1 MSNPPLAIAPD
12 LSAID
17 RIVDACGTAPDAV
30 LPILHAI
37 QDHYHYLPKEAL
49 ERVCELTR
57 ITPAN
62 IVGVATFYARFRH
75 RPAGKHTLS
84 VCHGTACHV
93 KSTELVHDAI
103 SRHLKLENGADT
115 DPTGAFTVE
124 RVGCLGCCTLAPV
137 IGIDGKIFGHR
148 VPKGIADTLE
158 EFLAEQEALAH
169 GAAARS
175 LKRSRAV
182 AAGIE
187 FRVSCDSCCLAGGAG
202 EVRRA
207 LEQTADRLGGRAA
220 VKEVGCMGISH
231 QTPLVEVTRGGK
243 PVALYGRVDAHLAA
257 EIVRRHAPAGI
268 FSRLRDRASSIFDE
282 LTGANGLHLPVE
294 THALLPRDP
303 VISEFLGP
311 QRRIATEHSFAV
323 DPLDIDDYQAHDGFT
338 AARKV
343 LTENDPD
350 AVIDAIK
357 ASGLRGRGGAG
368 FPTGEKWAR
377 TRAVPGDVKYIIC
390 NGDEGDPG
398 AFMDRML
405 LESFPYRVIE
415 GMLIASL
422 AVGAREGIL
431 YIRHEY
437 PLALKQIRKAVA
449 RCEARGFLGD
459 NIFGTS
465 HSLRLRIVEGGGA
478 FVCGEETAMIAS
490 IEGGRGT
497 PRLRPPFPSESGLW
511 GRPTNINNVETFAVV
526 PWIIRNGSEAFASIG
541 TDRSKG
547 TKTFALTGKIV
558 RGGLIEVPMGITIR
572 QIVQEIGG
580 GVAPGRKFKAVLIGG
595 PSGGCIP
602 ASLSDLSV
610 DYESL
615 SAAGAIMGSGGLV
628 VLDDTDCM
636 VDVARYFLQF
646 AQTESCGQCSFCR
659 VGTKVML
666 EILTRLCDGKA
677 RLSDLQKL
685 EALCEDVRK
694 GSLCG
699 LGQTA
704 PNPVLTTLRYFR
716 DEYDAHVQGHC
727 PAGKCKALIRYVV
740 GAGCNGCTMCAQHCP
755 SDAIPMTPYVR
766 HVIDAEKCTRC
777 DVCRSICPEQAIDI
791 VSPGKTEKAQHAHA

>member
-1 MSNPPLAIAPD
+1 VRSAALTTVPD

-17 RIVDACGTAPDAV
+17 RIVEKCGTAPDAV

-37 QDHYHYLPKEAL
+37 QDHYHYLPEEAL
-49 ERVCELTR
+49 QRVCALTR

-62 IVGVATFYARFRH
+62 IIGVATFYARFRH
-75 RPAGKHTLS
+75 RPAGEHILS

-103 SRHLKLENGADT
+103 NRYLKLEAGADT
-115 DPTGAFTVE
+115 DPTGMFTVE

-148 VPKGIADTLE
+148 LPEGIPETLE
-158 EFLAEQEALAH
+158 EFLAEQEELAH
-169 GAAARS
+169 CTAPSPRRKKRAATS
-175 LKRSRAV
+175 GV
-182 AAGIE
+182 E

-202 EVRRA
+202 EVKRA
-207 LEQTADRLGGRAA
+207 LEQTANCLGGRAI
-220 VKEVGCMGISH
+220 VKQVGCMGMSH
-231 QTPLVEVTRGGK
+231 QTPLVEVTRGGN
-243 PVALYGRVDAHLAA
+243 PVALYGRVDVHLAA
-257 EIVRRHAPAGI
+257 EIVRKHAPAGLW
-268 FSRLRDRASSIFDE
+268 SRLRDRASSMFHQ
-282 LTGANGLHLPVE
+282 LTGPNGFHQPVQ
-294 THALLPRDP
+294 THALRPRDP
-303 VISEFLGP
+303 VISDFLGP
-311 QRRIATEHSFAV
+311 QKRIATEHSFAV
-323 DPLDIDDYQAHDGFT
+323 DPLDIDDYIAHDGFV
-338 AARKV
+338 AAKKA
-343 LTENDPD
+343 LAENNPD
-350 AVIDAIK
+350 AVIETIR

-368 FPTGEKWAR
+368 FPAGEKWAR
-377 TRAVPGDVKYIIC
+377 TRATPGQIKYIIC

-422 AVGAREGIL
+422 AVGAQEGIL

-437 PLALKQIRKAVA
+437 PLALTQIRAAVKH
-449 RCEARGFLGD
+449 CEARGFLGE
-459 NIFGTS
+459 NIFGNP
-465 HSLRLRIVEGGGA
+465 HCLRLRVVEGGGA

-490 IEGGRGT
+490 IEGGRGI

-511 GRPTNINNVETFAVV
+511 GRPTSINNVETFAVV
-526 PWIIRNGSEAFASIG
+526 PWIIRHGPEAFATIG
-541 TDRSKG
+541 TAKSKG

-580 GVAPGRKFKAVLIGG
+580 GVAPGRRFKAVLIGG

-602 ASLSDLSV
+602 ASQSDLTM

-666 EILTRLCDGKA
+666 EILTRLCEGRA
-677 RLSDLQKL
+677 RVSDLQKL

-716 DEYDAHVQGHC
+716 NEYEAHVQGRC
-727 PAGKCKALIRYVV
+727 PAGKCKALIHYVV
-740 GAGCNGCTMCAQHCP
+740 GTSCNGCTMCAQHCP

-766 HVIDAEKCTRC
+766 HVIDAQKCTRC
-777 DVCRSICPEQAIDI
+777 DVCRSICPEQAIEI
-791 VSPGKTEKAQHAHA
+791 VSEARGDKTKHAYA

>member
-1 MSNPPLAIAPD
+1 
-12 LSAID
+12 
-17 RIVDACGTAPDAV
+17 V
-30 LPILHAI
+30 L
-37 QDHYHYLPKEAL
+37 D
-49 ERVCELTR
+49 
-57 ITPAN
+57 
-62 IVGVATFYARFRH
+62 
-75 RPAGKHTLS
+75 
-84 VCHGTACHV
+84 
-93 KSTELVHDAI
+93 
-103 SRHLKLENGADT
+103 
-115 DPTGAFTVE
+115 
-124 RVGCLGCCTLAPV
+124 
-137 IGIDGKIFGHR
+137 
-148 VPKGIADTLE
+148 
-158 EFLAEQEALAH
+158 
-169 GAAARS
+169 
-175 LKRSRAV
+175 
-182 AAGIE
+182 
-187 FRVSCDSCCLAGGAG
+187 
-202 EVRRA
+202 
-207 LEQTADRLGGRAA
+207 
-220 VKEVGCMGISH
+220 
-231 QTPLVEVTRGGK
+231 
-243 PVALYGRVDAHLAA
+243 
-257 EIVRRHAPAGI
+257 EI
-268 FSRLRDRASSIFDE
+268 
-282 LTGANGLHLPVE
+282 TGANGIHKPVE
-294 THALLPRDP
+294 EHALHGRDP
-303 VISEFLGP
+303 VISEFLTP
-311 QRRIATEHSFAV
+311 QRRIATEFCGAV
-323 DPLDIDDYQAHDGFT
+323 NPLDIDDYIANDGFV

-343 LTENDPD
+343 VAENNPD
-350 AVIDAIK
+350 TVIEAIK

-377 TRAVPGDVKYIIC
+377 TRAVPGEIKYIIC

-422 AVGAREGIL
+422 AVGAHEGIL

-437 PLALKQIRKAVA
+437 PLALKQIRAAVV

-459 NIFGTS
+459 NVFGTL

-490 IEGGRGT
+490 IEGRRGI
-497 PRLRPPFPSESGLW
+497 PRPRPPFPAESGLW
-511 GRPTNINNVETFAVV
+511 GRPTSINNVETFALV
-526 PWIIRNGSEAFASIG
+526 PWIIRHGPEAFAQIG
-541 TDRSKG
+541 TEKSKG

-666 EILTRLCDGKA
+666 EILTRLCAGEA
-677 RLSDLQKL
+677 RTSDLQKL

-716 DEYDAHVQGHC
+716 DEYEAHVQGRC

-740 GAGCNGCTMCAQHCP
+740 GRNCNGCTMCAQHCP

-766 HVIDAEKCTRC
+766 HVIDADKCTRC
-777 DVCRSICPEQAIDI
+777 DVCRSICPESAIDI
-791 VSPGKTEKAQHAHA
+791 VSPAAKTGKAKHAHA